1 VAVERAMDIDDLQ
14 PRRPVKDVTL
24 GEQLS
29 TLSIS
34 ELEERL
40 ARLDAEK
47 VRVEAEISVKRR
59 AREAANAVF
68 GE

>member
-24 GEQLS
+24 GEPLS
-29 TLSIS
+29 TLSVP

-40 ARLDAEK
+40 ARLDVEK
-47 VRVEAEISVKRR
+47 VRVEAEITVKRR
-59 AREAANAVF
+59 AREAANAIF
-68 GE
+68 GG